1 MKTTPAD
8 KSSPVVEKPF
18 WLNFEFQLR
27 RVGFI
32 VLLLIVV
39 AALVGLF
46 SRGYLSEA
54 TRTTDD
60 RSLTLHYE
68 KFNRLMSDMD
78 MKIISVLPEGKRNR
92 IVLGGDFMEGFR
104 IDTLQPQPDKMYS
117 LNGEV
122 ILEYPPSA
130 AGEKQTLW
138 LSLTPMK
145 FGSINSTIAIDNGP
159 QITFQQFIYP

>member
-1 MKTTPAD
+1 MKTTPAN

-18 WLNFEFQLR
+18 WLNFEYQLR

-32 VLLLIVV
+32 LLLLIVV
-39 AALVGLF
+39 AALAGLF

-54 TRTTDD
+54 TRTNDD

-68 KFNRLMSDMD
+68 KFNRLLSDMD
-78 MKIISVLPEGKRNR
+78 MKISSVIPAGKRNR

-122 ILEYPPSA
+122 VLEYPPSA
-130 AGEKQTLW
+130 AGVEQTLW

-145 FGSINSTIAIDNGP
+145 FGAIKSTLAIDNGSP
-159 QITFQQFIYP
+159 IVFQQFIYP